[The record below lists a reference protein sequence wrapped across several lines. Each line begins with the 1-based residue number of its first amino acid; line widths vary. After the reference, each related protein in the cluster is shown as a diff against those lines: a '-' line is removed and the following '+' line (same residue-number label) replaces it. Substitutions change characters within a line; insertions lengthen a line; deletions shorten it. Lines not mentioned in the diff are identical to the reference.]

1 MRGSWQC
8 GAIWISSAAASV
20 FEQLLRQ
27 VADFRGDLV
36 RNIKGIRV
44 SQDLFDDLAHD
55 AADRAVAIAAESATR
70 MPSAAPLITRP
81 FDYGTVITYP
91 FVPQNW
97 HATRYSDGLG
107 YGVWYGAL
115 ELETTVRETLYHWH
129 RFVTDSFTLDRE
141 IVGERRVFQV
151 RCEAILI
158 DLRKAKE
165 PRLVDRNDYSF
176 TQQLGS
182 YLSRRA
188 QSGLLASSARGPGTA
203 AAILRAEALSDV
215 RDLCY
220 LTYRMNP
227 KQHTASV
234 ERTPGETWLRINI
247 PA

>member
-1 MRGSWQC
+1 
-8 GAIWISSAAASV
+8 V
-20 FEQLLRQ
+20 FDKLLRK
-27 VADFRGDLV
+27 VADYRGDLL

-44 SQDLFDDLAHD
+44 SQDLFDDLARDAKD
-55 AADRAVAIAAESATR
+55 AAVAVAAETATR

-97 HATRYSDGLG
+97 HATRYSDGLR

-115 ELETTVRETLYHWH
+115 ELETTVHETLYHWH
-129 RFVTDSFTLDRE
+129 RFVTDSFNLDRE
-141 IVGERRVFQV
+141 VVGERRVFQV

-158 DLRKAKE
+158 DLREAKE
-165 PRLVDRNDYSF
+165 PRLVDRNDYGF

-182 YLSRRA
+182 YLAQRA
-188 QSGLLASSARGPGTA
+188 QSGLLAPSARGPGTA
-203 AAILRAEALSDV
+203 AAILRPEALSDV

-220 LTYRMNP
+220 LTYRLRRDDA
-227 KQHTASV
+227 TV
-234 ERTPGETWLRINI
+234 ERTPGEPWLRIKI

>member
-1 MRGSWQC
+1 
-8 GAIWISSAAASV
+8 
-20 FEQLLRQ
+20 
-27 VADFRGDLV
+27 
-36 RNIKGIRV
+36 
-44 SQDLFDDLAHD
+44 
-55 AADRAVAIAAESATR
+55 
-70 MPSAAPLITRP
+70 
-81 FDYGTVITYP
+81 
-91 FVPQNW
+91 
-97 HATRYSDGLG
+97 GLG

-129 RFVTDSFTLDRE
+129 RFVTDSFPIDRE

-165 PRLVDRNDYSF
+165 ARLVDRNDYGF

-188 QSGLLASSARGPGTA
+188 QSGLLAPSARGPGTA

-227 KQHTASV
+227 THESASV

>member
-1 MRGSWQC
+1 MY
-8 GAIWISSAAASV
+8 
-20 FEQLLRQ
+20 EQLLGR
-27 VADFRGDLV
+27 VADFCGDLV

-44 SQDLFDDLAHD
+44 SQDLFDDLARD
-55 AADRAVAIAAESATR
+55 ATDREVAIAAEGATR
-70 MPSAAPLITRP
+70 ISSVAPLITRP

-97 HATRYSDGLG
+97 HATRYSDGMR

-129 RFVTDSFTLDRE
+129 RFVTDSFPLDRE

-158 DLRKAKE
+158 DLRNAQE
-165 PRLVDRNDYSF
+165 PRLVERNDYSF
-176 TQQLGS
+176 TQQLGA
-182 YLSRRA
+182 YLSQRA
-188 QSGLLASSARGPGTA
+188 VSGLLAPSARGPGTA
-203 AAILRAEALSDV
+203 AAVLRPETLSEV

-227 KQHTASV
+227 TQDVAVV